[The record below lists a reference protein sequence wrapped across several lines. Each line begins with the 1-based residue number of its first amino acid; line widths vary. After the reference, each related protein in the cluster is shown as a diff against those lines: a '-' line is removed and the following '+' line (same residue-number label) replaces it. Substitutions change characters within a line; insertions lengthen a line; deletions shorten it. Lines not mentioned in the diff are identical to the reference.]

1 MVAGS
6 PCHSGTRPE
15 VERSPPKWVQPHHSS
30 GTERNTYRRERER
43 HPEQFGKKQHSIV
56 QRPLRALRKT
66 AAQRLIA
73 ETAAEGCETVAQPP
87 GAVDGS
93 GCGGPHHYHYDP
105 GIRATYKRAAAQS
118 LSFDLS
124 AMTWPVL

>member
-1 MVAGS
+1 
-6 PCHSGTRPE
+6 
-15 VERSPPKWVQPHHSS
+15 
-30 GTERNTYRRERER
+30 
-43 HPEQFGKKQHSIV
+43 V

-93 GCGGPHHYHYDP
+93 GCGGPDP
-105 GIRATYKRAAAQS
+105 PTAPLPVPALNVDY
-118 LSFDLS
+118 S
-124 AMTWPVL
+124 ANVQRTPAW